1 MKAIAMLLSA
11 ALLAG
16 AGPQEVEDYA
26 RREVESRELEEFRGG
41 FHGAILILI
50 GVVLGGLIA
59 SSIDECELCGRGT
72 YEELPPWEGPR
83 PAPPVHP

>member
-1 MKAIAMLLSA
+1 MKSIAILMSA
-11 ALLAG
+11 ALLLG

-26 RREVESRELEEFRGG
+26 RREVESRQLEEFRGG

-50 GVVLGGLIA
+50 GLVLGGLIA
-59 SSIDECELCGRGT
+59 SSFEECELCGRSS

-83 PAPPVHP
+83 PAPPVQP